1 MSNTTENKKISLNE
15 CKKILVKNGLNH
27 TDEEIIL
34 IRNWFYHLAE
44 IAIDAI
50 DKNAEPT
57 VTMPESTNKN
67 KGKPK
72 I

>member
-1 MSNTTENKKISLNE
+1 MSGSAENRKLSLNE
-15 CKKILVKNGLNH
+15 CKRLLIKNGLQH

-50 DKNAEPT
+50 DKNAEPIST
-57 VTMPESTNKN
+57 DAEVTETKN
-67 KGKPK
+67 KGKP
-72 I
+72 

>member
-1 MSNTTENKKISLNE
+1 MSGTAENTKLSLSE
-15 CKKILVKNGLNH
+15 CKKILIKNGLQH

-50 DKNAEPT
+50 DKNAKPI
-57 VTMPESTNKN
+57 STDAEITETKN
-67 KGKPK
+67 KGKP
-72 I
+72 